1 MYHSYIGG
9 NKNMALTRKSSTL
22 IKSAPERKYRSK
34 KKSLSV
40 SISKN
45 WTKQAIAC
53 YKSNYNCAECTI
65 NSGNY
70 SFVCQMPKVVKC
82 LLKEIGEPELTVK
95 AKKLA

>member
-1 MYHSYIGG
+1 MT
-9 NKNMALTRKSSTL
+9 LTRKSTTGV
-22 IKSAPERKYRSK
+22 KPAQERKYKSK
-34 KKSLSV
+34 KKQLSV

-53 YKSNYNCAECTI
+53 YRSNHNCSECTI